1 MLRILFFFVFLFMFC
16 FIVSLHVPLPEEDLS
31 PLRVR
36 SLMISDR
43 HGKPLRETL
52 SDLESRAYWIEYDL
66 IPPHVVH
73 AVIAAEDKRFHH
85 HPGIDFVAIVR
96 AVIQNVNTGGIV
108 SGGSTITQQVI
119 RNIYRHPRTFS
130 GKIREG
136 WYALRLERM
145 LSKEEILEQYL
156 NRVPYGNGTHGIEAA
171 ARFYFGKPAAHLSV
185 AEGAYLTGLPNAPS
199 LNNPYRAPE
208 RARVRQRYVLHR
220 MHATHFIDD
229 EDYTRSVSLPVR
241 LVPPERNFR
250 APHAINMIIG
260 STSAGRL
267 RMASTI
273 RTTIDRTM
281 QSTVEHIL
289 QAHVGNLRDH
299 HVSNGAVVIIENETG
314 AVRTLIG
321 SIDFNDPTI
330 DGQFNGAT
338 ALRQPGSALKPFTYG
353 LALESGMTGASILA
367 DVPYHAVTESGVFSP
382 ENYDKKYRG
391 PVLLREALASSYN
404 IPAVR
409 VLERVGPGVLLHRL
423 QRAGIGSLNQAPAFY
438 GLGLTLGNGEVTLLE
453 LTNAYSM
460 LARGGVYKP
469 YTLLE
474 SIGYLDG
481 SLESEMEADTA
492 YRVFSPQI
500 AYILSDILSDN
511 TARSSAFGFHS
522 PLHLPFTVAAKTGTT
537 KDYND
542 NWTIGYTPRYT
553 VGVWIGNFDGTPMR
567 GISGITGS
575 GNIFRDIMIYLEGE
589 KRPADFKK
597 PADIRVIDVCAQSGQ
612 LPTDLCSQT
621 IREVFIPGTEPG
633 AWCTVHRVYS
643 VDIRSGRY
651 ADAHT
656 PLQFARDH
664 IVEIYPPLNR
674 FGIVFPEDGAVFRID
689 PILRREYQN
698 IVIRAAF
705 SEEYANV
712 EVRLNGKRIAQDKKQ
727 NTIRWNLKEGEHILQ
742 LVAEQNGRKITS
754 APVRFVVH

>member
-1 MLRILFFFVFLFMFC
+1 MRRILFCLILLSTIC
-16 FIVSLHVPLPEEDLS
+16 FTVSLRVPLPEEDLS

-36 SLMISDR
+36 TLAITDR
-43 HGKPLRETL
+43 HGETLREKL
-52 SDLESRAYWIEYDL
+52 SDLESRTYWIEYDRF
-66 IPPHVVH
+66 PPHLIQ
-73 AVIAAEDKRFHH
+73 AVIAAEDKRFHS
-85 HPGIDFVAIVR
+85 HPGIDIISIIR
-96 AVIQNVNTGGIV
+96 ATIQNVNAGRIV

-119 RNIYRHPRTFS
+119 RNIYGHPRTFS

-171 ARFYFGKPAAHLSV
+171 AQFYFGKPAAHLSV
-185 AEGAYLTGLPNAPS
+185 AEGAYLSGLPNAPS

-208 RARVRQRYVLHR
+208 RARVRQQYVLHR
-220 MHATHFIDD
+220 MHDMRFLDD
-229 EDYTRSVSLPVR
+229 EDYERSVSSPVR
-241 LVPPERNFR
+241 LVSTERNFR
-250 APHAINMIIG
+250 APHATDMIIK
-260 STSAGRL
+260 SVPAAKL

-273 RTTIDRTM
+273 RTTIDWIM
-281 QSTVEHIL
+281 QSTVERIL
-289 QAHVGNLRDH
+289 RAHVEKLRDH

-321 SIDFNDPTI
+321 SIDFNDPSI
-330 DGQFNGAT
+330 DGQVNGAI

-353 LALESGMTGASILA
+353 LALESGLTGATMLA
-367 DVPYHAVTESGVFSP
+367 DIPYHAITENGVFSP

-409 VLERVGPGVLLHRL
+409 LLERIGPAVLLNRL
-423 QRAGIGSLNQAPAFY
+423 QRAGIGSLNQTPAFY

-453 LTNAYSM
+453 LTNAYAM

-474 SIGYLDG
+474 SIGYSDG
-481 SLESEMEADTA
+481 SRETEMQTDTM
-492 YRVFSPQI
+492 YRVFSPEI
-500 AYILSDILSDN
+500 AYILSEILSDN
-511 TARSSAFGFHS
+511 TARSPAFGFHS

-542 NWTIGYTPRYT
+542 NWTVGYTPRYT
-553 VGVWIGNFDGTPMR
+553 VGVWVGNFDGTPMR

-589 KRPADFKK
+589 KKPADFTK
-597 PADIRVIDVCAQSGQ
+597 PAQLTEIDVCAQSGQ

-621 IREVFIPGTEPG
+621 IQEVFIPGTEPG
-633 AWCTVHRVYS
+633 SRCTVHRVYP
-643 VDIRSGRY
+643 VDIRSGQY
-651 ADAHT
+651 ADART
-656 PLQFARDH
+656 PSQFARQQ
-664 IVEIYPPLNR
+664 IVEIFPPLNH
-674 FGIVFPEDGAVFRID
+674 FGIVFPEDGAVFRVD
-689 PILRREYQN
+689 PILRRKYQN
-698 IVIRAAF
+698 IVIRSAF
-705 SEEYANV
+705 TDEYTNV
-712 EVRLNGKRIAQDKKQ
+712 EIRLNGRPLEGSGKQ
-727 NTIRWNLKEGEHILQ
+727 NTIRWNLKEGDHILQ
-742 LVAEQNGRKITS
+742 VVAELNGRKVMS
-754 APVRFVVH
+754 SPVRFVVH